1 MAEKFKPYGVV
12 IEQVNVMYVL
22 LPREVRDVLMMTTQ
36 NDVYLQKQV
45 KQQQN
50 TMLKIT
56 NAENKKMLN
65 LQRDN

>member
-1 MAEKFKPYGVV
+1 
-12 IEQVNVMYVL
+12 MYVL
-22 LPREVRDVLMMTTQ
+22 LPKDVRDVLMMTTQ

>member
-1 MAEKFKPYGVV
+1 
-12 IEQVNVMYVL
+12 MYVL